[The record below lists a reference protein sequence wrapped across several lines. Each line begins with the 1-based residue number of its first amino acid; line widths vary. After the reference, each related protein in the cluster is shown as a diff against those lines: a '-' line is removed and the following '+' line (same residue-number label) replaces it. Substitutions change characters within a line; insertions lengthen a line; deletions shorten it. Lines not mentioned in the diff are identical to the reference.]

1 MIEQLVILLSPI
13 LDKSLST
20 STANIDDLF
29 HHDIRNNKL
38 VVELKIRYNT
48 KRTFNA
54 IVRRTYNYYR
64 DIYPE
69 ETTIVLRYRPRVIAN
84 NDNGT
89 IIATTSNKS
98 YIIKYF

>member
-1 MIEQLVILLSPI
+1 MIEQVVILLSPI

-29 HHDIRNNKL
+29 HHNITNKKL

-54 IVRRTYNYYR
+54 IVRRTYNYYSE
-64 DIYPE
+64 IYPE
-69 ETTIVLRYRPRVIAN
+69 ETTIVLRYRQRVIVN
-84 NDNGT
+84 NDNGAIT
-89 IIATTSNKS
+89 TTSNKS
-98 YIIKYF
+98 YIVKYF